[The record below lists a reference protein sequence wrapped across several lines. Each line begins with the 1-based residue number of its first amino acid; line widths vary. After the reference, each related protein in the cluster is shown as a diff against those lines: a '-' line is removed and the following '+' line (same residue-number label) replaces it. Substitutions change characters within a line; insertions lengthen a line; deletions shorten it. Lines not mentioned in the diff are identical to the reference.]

1 MWSVYHEV
9 VFRSVVISSLLIPWL
24 YRDSD
29 QQTCSIVTHDITH
42 CNISV
47 EIIDRMAYGLEQPV
61 LDKGLILFVGMCSGL
76 LKGVVFSY
84 GVTGSVHRAA
94 EW

>member
-1 MWSVYHEV
+1 
-9 VFRSVVISSLLIPWL
+9 
-24 YRDSD
+24 
-29 QQTCSIVTHDITH
+29 
-42 CNISV
+42 
-47 EIIDRMAYGLEQPV
+47 MAYGLEQPV